1 MSSRNVRDHRFV
13 IGHLALL
20 RRGRDGVKPPA
31 MLRLAP
37 VLAIAVLLGPILAGL
52 LATLLPA
59 FGWFP
64 ALGGDTVSLAPW
76 RALLA
81 KPGLWASAAL
91 SFFTG
96 LGSTLAALGIVALF
110 VAGWSGTRAFSR
122 FSHLVSPLLSVPHAA
137 AAFGLAF
144 LIAPSGWL
152 MRLAAP
158 LAGIER
164 PPDWLVIGDPLGL
177 SMSAALVAKEAPFL
191 LLVTLAALPQTD
203 WQRRMAV
210 ATSLGYGR
218 IAGFATTV
226 WPTLY
231 PQIRL
236 AVFAV
241 LAYATSVVD
250 VAVILGPSAPPTLA
264 VRLVGWMNDPDLAM
278 RFTASAGAVLQGLVT
293 TAALLAWLGLERLGR
308 LWLDR
313 RLAGGRRGAHER
325 LGRTL
330 GAGAV
335 LASALAVFAGLAVLV
350 LWSFAGPWRFPD
362 ILPQTF
368 TLQNWVR
375 AAVGAEAPLRTTLA
389 VGLLAT
395 ALAAVLAT
403 ACLEREWRA
412 GATHRK
418 RVRDRLLA
426 LVYLPLIVP
435 QVAFVFGLQLFAL
448 ALGLRPGLALLTA
461 VHFVFVLPYVFLSLS
476 DPWRAWD
483 GRLAQVANGLGRGAN
498 GVFWRVRLPMLL
510 RPLLAA
516 AAVGFAV
523 SVGQYLPTV
532 LIGQGR
538 LTTVTTEAVALAAGG
553 NRRVVGTYAVLQMA
567 LPFLAFV
574 LATLVPTLLFRNRR
588 GLRAA

>member
-1 MSSRNVRDHRFV
+1 
-13 IGHLALL
+13 
-20 RRGRDGVKPPA
+20 

-37 VLAIAVLLGPILAGL
+37 VLAIAVLTGPILAGL

-64 ALGGDTVSLAPW
+64 ALGGDTVSLDPW
-76 RALLA
+76 RELLA
-81 KPGLWASAAL
+81 KPGLWTSAAL
-91 SFFTG
+91 SFLTG
-96 LGSTLAALGIVALF
+96 LGSTLVALGLVALF

-152 MRLAAP
+152 MRLVAP
-158 LAGIER
+158 FVGVER
-164 PPDWLVIGDPLGL
+164 PPDWLVVGDPWGL
-177 SMSAALVAKEAPFL
+177 AMSAALVAKEVPFL

-203 WQRRMAV
+203 WRRRTAV

-226 WPTLY
+226 WPALY

-250 VAVILGPSAPPTLA
+250 VAVILGPSAPSTLA

-293 TAALLAWLGLERLGR
+293 VAALLTWLLLERAGAWWLRGR
-308 LWLDR
+308 LE
-313 RLAGGRRGAHER
+313 GGRRGAHER
-325 LGRTL
+325 IGRAL
-330 GAGAV
+330 GAGGI
-335 LASALAVFAGLAVLV
+335 LLSALAVFAGLAMLV

-362 ILPQTF
+362 ALPQTF
-368 TLQNWVR
+368 TLRTWMR
-375 AAVGAEAPLRTTLA
+375 ASTAADGPLGRTLA

-395 ALAAVLAT
+395 ALAALLAT

-418 RVRDRLLA
+418 RRRDRLLA

-448 ALGLRPGLALLTA
+448 ALGFKPGLALLTA

-483 GRLAQVANGLGRGAN
+483 ARLARVAHGLGRGADA
-498 GVFWRVRLPMLL
+498 VFWRLRLPMLA

-553 NRRVVGTYAVLQMA
+553 NRRVVGVYAVLQMV
-567 LPFLAFV
+567 LPFLAF
-574 LATLVPTLLFRNRR
+574 LFATLVPALLYRNRR
-588 GLRAA
+588 GLRPA